1 MAMEDGGNS
10 GDDNRFGAKEYAFTD
25 EQKDAIATLASS
37 NVYAKQSK
45 WKTFRE
51 LPADQKWP
59 FFVQNFLLNTAIAV
73 GAAALVIAIVCTVAF
88 KGPDPD
94 ISIAGFNM
102 ADSAD
107 QCDQLKT
114 KFVKNQNID
123 DERLVSIN
131 CSYLLTDGNGYT
143 DDSAKIMAMV
153 TAGQI
158 NMVVADKDTFAMLV
172 ERGYVTPLNK
182 VERSA
187 ELTQQAADGVLVD
200 KKGEATDDAS
210 KAQGLDLAKSATW
223 SGTDGLPDD
232 MLIGVSNVTAGTDHV
247 RAFIKFLKFE

>member
-1 MAMEDGGNS
+1 MALTDGGGN
-10 GDDNRFGAKEYAFTD
+10 DDKRFGTKEYAFTD

-73 GAAALVIAIVCTVAF
+73 GASALIIAMACTMLF
-88 KGPDPD
+88 KAPDPQ
-94 ISIAGFNM
+94 IAVAGFNM
-102 ADSAD
+102 ADATD
-107 QCDQLKT
+107 QCDQLKAG
-114 KFVKNQNID
+114 FVKDQNISD
-123 DERLVSIN
+123 DRLVDID

-158 NMVVADKDTFAMLV
+158 NMVVAGKDTFAMLV
-172 ERGYVTPLNK
+172 ERGYVTPLKNIEK
-182 VERSA
+182 SA
-187 ELTQQAADGVLVD
+187 ELKQLAADGALVD
-200 KKGEATDDAS
+200 KKGEPTDDTA
-210 KAQGLDLAKSATW
+210 KAQGLDLAKSSTW
-223 SGTDGLPDD
+223 TGISGLPDD
-232 MLIGVSNVTAGTDHV
+232 AIIGVSNVTKGTDHV
-247 RAFIKFLKFE
+247 RDFIDFLKFE